1 MNNLNFFINSVLSRR
16 VDAVKTVLEEPAPA
30 FSTAQAGEI
39 ARRVFDLR
47 ASAQP
52 LASERDQNFR
62 LRTADGSEW
71 VLKIANPAE
80 DPAILDMQTRALLH
94 IAQVDPK
101 LAVPRVRATPEG
113 ALCHEVDADDGRRS
127 LVRVLSFLPG
137 QLLDHAAPHPALA
150 RDVGAMAARLARALR
165 GFSHPLSRHALLW
178 DLTQAPGLRARTH
191 HIESAG
197 RRSVI
202 DEVLDHF
209 AAEVL
214 PRLQQQR
221 AQVIHN
227 DGSRMNTLVDGRRV
241 TEEVLDHF
249 AADVL
254 PRLQQQRAQVI
265 HNDVSRMNTLVDGH
279 RVAGVIDFGDLND
292 APLVCDLA
300 VPISELLVGQPE
312 PIATAAEI
320 TAGYHAVTP
329 LEDEE
334 LRLIFDL
341 AATRCAMEVAVAH
354 WRVRDHPENTAY
366 IMGGVEGAGTLLDQ
380 MREWDTERVYAELR
394 RACAAPVPSA
404 VPDASPASD
413 RRDPE

>member
-1 MNNLNFFINSVLSRR
+1 MPTPREFPSRVETGR
-16 VDAVKTVLEEPAPA
+16 SVLEEPAPA
-30 FSTAQAGEI
+30 FSTAQAEEI

-62 LRTADGSEW
+62 LRAEDGSEW
-71 VLKIANPAE
+71 VLKVANPAE
-80 DPAILDMQTRALLH
+80 DPSILDMQTRALLH
-94 IAQVDPK
+94 IAQVDPS

-113 ALCHEVDADDGRRS
+113 ARFHEVDADDGRHFI
-127 LVRVLSFLPG
+127 VRMLSFLPG
-137 QLLDHAAPHPALA
+137 QLLDDAAPHPALA

-165 GFSHPLSRHALLW
+165 GFSHPSSCHALLW
-178 DLTQAPGLRARTH
+178 DLTQAPDLRARTH
-191 HIESAG
+191 YIESAE
-197 RRSVI
+197 R
-202 DEVLDHF
+202 
-209 AAEVL
+209 
-214 PRLQQQR
+214 
-221 AQVIHN
+221 
-227 DGSRMNTLVDGRRV
+227 RRV
-241 TEEVLDHF
+241 IEEVLDHF
-249 AADVL
+249 SAAVL

-279 RVAGVIDFGDLND
+279 RVSGVIDFGDLIH

-300 VPISELLVGQPE
+300 VPISELLVGPAE

-341 AATRCAMEVAVAH
+341 AGTRCAMDVAVAH
-354 WRVRDHPENTAY
+354 WRVCDHPENAAY
-366 IMGGVEGAGTLLDQ
+366 IMGRVEDAGTLLDQ
-380 MREWDTERVYAELR
+380 MREWGAERMYAGLR
-394 RACAAPVPSA
+394 RACAAPVTSA

-413 RRDPE
+413 RRDLRQLP

>member
-1 MNNLNFFINSVLSRR
+1 MSTTSELPRR
-16 VDAVKTVLEEPAPA
+16 VAAVKTVLEEPAPA
-30 FSTAQAGEI
+30 FSTAQTEEI

-52 LASERDQNFR
+52 LASERDQNFH
-62 LRTADGSEW
+62 LRAEDGSEW
-71 VLKIANPAE
+71 VLKVANPAE
-80 DPAILDMQTRALLH
+80 DPSILDMQTRALLH

-150 RDVGAMAARLARALR
+150 RDVGATAARLARALR
-165 GFSHPLSRHALLW
+165 GFSHRFSRHALLW
-178 DLTQAPGLRARTH
+178 DLTQAPGLRGRTH
-191 HIESAG
+191 HIEG
-197 RRSVI
+197 PRR
-202 DEVLDHF
+202 
-209 AAEVL
+209 
-214 PRLQQQR
+214 
-221 AQVIHN
+221 
-227 DGSRMNTLVDGRRV
+227 RRV

-279 RVAGVIDFGDLND
+279 RVAGVIDFGDLID